1 MQRPPLELIIGGQTT
16 FPQLFRRSVQT
27 NPSKLGRE
35 RERENY
41 PETGNRLRWRTLTR
55 RDTRKWEGK
64 KKNLNVSKL
73 LLDGRAG
80 KFFPPRGIPM
90 ELRDQRERG
99 IEERKNFSL
108 VTLPYLF
115 WDSPRARHATRYRF
129 SKGRR
134 KSTLF
139 DHRSGRWPGF
149 DDTKVYETT
158 FQWRCFGFFL
168 LSPFDRVIAKFENR
182 WILVSRSQRF
192 PTERSSPARSKAQS
206 WGDFLREQRYL
217 VLLLELRSALVLAR
231 FSSDRLEDFLAEG
244 ITRIL
249 MHLGWGND
257 FLFCSDKS
265 DSGKEEL
272 KGKMAEISNVKS
284 WGFCSA
290 KIVRGIIKSSSWDR

>member
-1 MQRPPLELIIGGQTT
+1 M
-16 FPQLFRRSVQT
+16 
-27 NPSKLGRE
+27 K
-35 RERENY
+35 
-41 PETGNRLRWRTLTR
+41 
-55 RDTRKWEGK
+55 
-64 KKNLNVSKL
+64 
-73 LLDGRAG
+73 
-80 KFFPPRGIPM
+80 
-90 ELRDQRERG
+90 LRDQRERG

-192 PTERSSPARSKAQS
+192 PTERSSPARSGAQS

-249 MHLGWGND
+249 MHLGWGNY

-265 DSGKEEL
+265 DSGKEGL